1 MHTPTRAD
9 AIRDQLAQELRGSAL
24 VVEDVRIQPAGKR
37 RLVRVTVARDVEEL
51 LCSDPTHPADP
62 VGPQQPVAPP
72 SLDEVAT
79 ASRTVAEILERSDL
93 MGAAPYTLEVSSP
106 GADQPLSTPAQ
117 FRRNVGR
124 LLTLTYAD
132 GTSTSARLLAAATQG
147 VRLSTAPQEL
157 VDYDRVERARVEI
170 EFSRP
175 DSGEDN

>member
-1 MHTPTRAD
+1 MHTPTRVD
-9 AIRDQLAQELRGSAL
+9 AIKEQLAQQLRGSAL
-24 VVEDVRIQPAGKR
+24 VVEDVRIQPAGRR

-51 LCSDPTHPADP
+51 LCSDPTHPL
-62 VGPQQPVAPP
+62 GPQQPVAPP

-79 ASRTVAEILERSDL
+79 ASRTVADFLERTDL

-106 GADQPLSTPAQ
+106 GADQALSAPAQ

-132 GTSTSARLLAAATQG
+132 GTSASARLLAATTRG
-147 VRLSTAPQEL
+147 VCLSTGPEEL
-157 VDYDRVERARVEI
+157 VDYDRVQRARVEI